1 MTKVLVTGGAGFIG
15 SHTVVELQLA
25 GFEVIIVDN
34 FCNSERFIIDRIE
47 SISGVRPE
55 VVEAD
60 CTDTQQLLS
69 IFEKN
74 KEIAAVAHFAA
85 HKAVAESISV
95 PLKYYRNN
103 LLSTIALLEAMQT
116 KGINLLVFSSSCT
129 VYGESAPSPVTEA
142 MPMQPT
148 TSPYGRTKQM
158 CEEIITDTSRI
169 NSSFRCISLR
179 YFNPIGA
186 HPSGLI
192 GELPLGTPS
201 NLVPFLTQTAAGVR
215 DELKIF
221 GNDYPTPDGT
231 AVRDYIDVVDLA
243 QAHVMAVE
251 RLVAKNTTD
260 KVEAFN
266 LGTGKG
272 ASVLD
277 VVKTFERVNGVNVKR
292 SFAPRR
298 QGDVPLVYGSSK
310 KANSILGWFA
320 QTELS
325 ESLRNAWNWEK
336 KHRGIF

>member
-25 GFEVIIVDN
+25 GFEVVIADN

-47 SISGVRPE
+47 SITGVRPRTE
-55 VVEAD
+55 EAD
-60 CTDTQQLLS
+60 CTDTEQLLG
-69 IFEKN
+69 IFEKH
-74 KEIAAVAHFAA
+74 KGIAAVAHFAA

-103 LLSTIALLEAMQT
+103 LLSTIALLEAMQAQ
-116 KGINLLVFSSSCT
+116 GINLLVFSSSCT
-129 VYGESAPSPVTEA
+129 VYGEAAPSPVDES

-158 CEEIITDTSRI
+158 CEEIIADVARVNAT
-169 NSSFRCISLR
+169 FRAVSLR

-186 HPSGLI
+186 HPSGQI
-192 GELPLGTPS
+192 GELPLGPPN
-201 NLVPFLTQTAAGVR
+201 NLVPFITQTAAGVR
-215 DELKIF
+215 SELKIF

-243 QAHVMAVE
+243 QAHVMAVQ
-251 RLVAKNTTD
+251 RLLAGNSAES
-260 KVEAFN
+260 VEAFN

-272 ASVLD
+272 ASVRE
-277 VVKTFERVNGVNVKR
+277 VVETFERESRVKLNW

-310 KANSILGWFA
+310 KANAVLGWFA
-320 QTELS
+320 RTELPV
-325 ESLRNAWNWEK
+325 SLRNAWNWEK
-336 KHRGIF
+336 KHRGIV